1 MLQHVPVFPL
11 SVMPYPNCRMPLRI
25 FEPRYLNMV
34 AEVMREGSGFVITLQ
49 GSSDEALQYRALID
63 KASGMLRKAV
73 WVEIEDFNQGDDG
86 MLHIEV
92 VARHWMVL
100 DNLATDADSLWRANA
115 TALPNTSQSP
125 RNSQLDELYRVIQDA
140 AASSQVQVP
149 DVGIAT
155 TEQKIGY
162 LSILL
167 PIGVSQRI
175 ELVAA
180 EDNAHRIALL
190 NQWVSISEA

>member
-11 SVMPYPNCRMPLRI
+11 SVMPYPSCRMPLRI

-34 AEVMREGSGFVITLQ
+34 AEAMRGDRSFIMTMQTNPEEVESQLVDPYTGI
-49 GSSDEALQYRALID
+49 
-63 KASGMLRKAV
+63 LRKAV
-73 WVEIEDFNQGDDG
+73 RVEIEDFDQGEDG
-86 MLHIEV
+86 LLHIEV
-92 VARHWMVL
+92 AGREWVL
-100 DNLATDADSLWRANA
+100 LSDLQKDDESLWRASVEP
-115 TALPNTSQSP
+115 LPNTTQSP
-125 RNSQLDELYRVIQDA
+125 DDSQLNLIYRVIQDA
-140 AASSQVQVP
+140 AHASQVQVP
-149 DVGIAT
+149 DVEIAT

-162 LSILL
+162 LSTLL
-167 PIGVSQRI
+167 PIGVVQRI